1 MNDAARYDV
10 YKVPHKAQR
19 RALFLTAIAVGR
31 LNPGDAAAG
40 QALAARIRQLVAH
53 LREHSASEDRYIGVL
68 MEKVGHHDEAIAAGH
83 ERVEAL
89 MAEVERQLDAGALAR
104 GEHAFYR
111 LFNRL
116 VSAYVAHMDDE
127 EEAQARWLW
136 PNYNDAALI
145 EAQARFVTQR
155 SPMSSLHDLAFILPS
170 LNVEEI
176 CQFLDS
182 LRHDVPDEPFATVL
196 AVARQT
202 LEPHVWS
209 AVESR
214 LARW

>member
-1 MNDAARYDV
+1 MTDETRYDV

-19 RALFLTAIAVGR
+19 RALFLTAIALGR
-31 LNPGDAAAG
+31 LNAGDTATA
-40 QALAARIRQLVAH
+40 QALASRIHQLVAH

-68 MEKVGHHDEAIAAGH
+68 MEKIGHHDEAIAAGH
-83 ERVEAL
+83 ERVEQL
-89 MAEVERQLDAGALAR
+89 MAEVERQLQDGALA
-104 GEHAFYR
+104 HADHGFYR

-116 VSAYVAHMDDE
+116 LSAYVAHMDDE

-136 PNYNDAALI
+136 PNYADAELV

-170 LNVEEI
+170 LSVTEI
-176 CQFLDS
+176 CQFLSS
-182 LRHDVPDEPFATVL
+182 LRRDVPDEPFGTVL

-202 LEPHVWS
+202 LEPQVWS
-209 AVESR
+209 AVESQ
-214 LARW
+214 LSRW